1 MAPRL
6 GRGGAGGAAH
16 ATRTRDGD
24 GDRLRL
30 ALRSHLWAALG
41 HPERLPAALVLQR
54 HPREARK
61 GRDDDAV
68 DEGRRAAHSTGGRR
82 ARGSTRECALR
93 LSRVFRGRRE
103 GAMRAVRLRGARQ
116 TADHRGLTR
125 EEEEAHGSRQ
135 NLRGRPTQIF
145 SYPRRR
151 GGRYHWRIATT
162 RGGNNSEKQI
172 RKPAAEMM
180 MCSRRSR
187 SRPVSR
193 HTSRRD
199 SRHTSRHDRPP
210 RNVAR
215 RARVHPSRGWTP
227 VIDLRDPLRIWRSAS
242 LTTETRDSLRTAPWR
257 PRSPTRRPPR

>member
-6 GRGGAGGAAH
+6 GRGGAGGAAR

-125 EEEEAHGSRQ
+125 EEEAHGSRQ

-227 VIDLRDPLRIWRSAS
+227 VIDLRDPLRIWRFAS